1 MQATF
6 LLKGPAMAGPFRCVP
21 KEFDMDFYRSPS
33 DTENRPAIA
42 TPAVI
47 ERRVLTLKAAPST
60 DVMYEQLDYLV
71 GHSDEDCPSDCKDCD
86 RLQKIRTLLLL
97 PFRSD
102 S

>member
-1 MQATF
+1 
-6 LLKGPAMAGPFRCVP
+6 
-21 KEFDMDFYRSPS
+21 MDFYRSPS
-33 DTENRPAIA
+33 DTEKRPAIA

-60 DVMYEQLDYLV
+60 DVMYEQLEYLI
-71 GHSDEDCPSDCKDCD
+71 GHSGGNCPPDCKDCR
-86 RLQKIRTLLLL
+86 RLQQVTNWLLL